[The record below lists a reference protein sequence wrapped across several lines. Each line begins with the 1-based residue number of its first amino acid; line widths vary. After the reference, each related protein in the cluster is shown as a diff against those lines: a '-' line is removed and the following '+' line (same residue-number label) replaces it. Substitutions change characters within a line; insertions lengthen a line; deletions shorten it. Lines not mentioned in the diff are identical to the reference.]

1 MVTKSDEAVQQEA
14 ASDRHLCD
22 CASMQILDNPYKHD
36 APICNCQNQ
45 EQVASKGEILLHKKK
60 NQINMNFHQN
70 TEETT
75 THILPSKSN
84 EPTINVNNI
93 TANNFFVAPVRRD
106 SKKSSKRRLMQMGD
120 FN

>member
-1 MVTKSDEAVQQEA
+1 MVTKSDEAVQKEA
-14 ASDRHLCD
+14 ESDRHLCD

-36 APICNCQNQ
+36 APICNCQSQ
-45 EQVASKGEILLHKKK
+45 EQVASNSEVLLHKKK
-60 NQINMNFHQN
+60 NQINMSYKQN

-84 EPTINVNNI
+84 EPKINVNNI
-93 TANNFFVAPVRRD
+93 TANNFFVTPERRD
-106 SKKSSKRRLMQMGD
+106 SKKPTRRRLMQLRD